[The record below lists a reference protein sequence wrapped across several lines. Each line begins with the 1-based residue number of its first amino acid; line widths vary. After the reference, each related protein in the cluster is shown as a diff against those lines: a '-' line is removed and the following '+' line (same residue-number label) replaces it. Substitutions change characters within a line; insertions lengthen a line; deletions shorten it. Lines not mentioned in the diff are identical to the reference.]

1 MKINFFKEFADQ
13 LKGMRE
19 QRGVTLHAVALATRL
34 NVEFL
39 KKIESGDFG
48 FASDVY
54 IKGYLR
60 KYARELEI
68 DEEWVMRQYD
78 FINEKIEF
86 LAYDHHL
93 PVPVLREKAVL
104 QKEFIPEI
112 LNADDSAVSLFSDEI
127 QAIEKE
133 LNAQTVSPQL
143 DRAVIEKI
151 EKQRRINA
159 VVIGSSVIL
168 VLIALLQLV
177 FAEGTIKRADDITLQ
192 DETRE
197 TVSKKEL
204 LMKRARLNLSQPIVP
219 PKEKL
224 LREEYARKLL
234 KERIEI
240 SKNYVNERSD
250 RKNLKPIPV
259 KDAAKDL
266 ERTIQQ

>member
-13 LKGMRE
+13 LKTMRE
-19 QRGVTLHAVALATRL
+19 ERGVSLQTVALATRL
-34 NVEFL
+34 NIEFL
-39 KKIESGDFG
+39 KKIESGNFS

-86 LAYDHHL
+86 LAHDHHL
-93 PVPVLREKAVL
+93 PVPVLREKAVH

-112 LNADDSAVSLFSDEI
+112 LNANDSAVSLFSDEI

-133 LNAQTVSPQL
+133 LNAQTVSPKL

-159 VVIGSSVIL
+159 IVIGSSVIL

-177 FAEGTIKRADDITLQ
+177 FAEGAVKPVEDMVLN
-192 DETRE
+192 EPRE

-240 SKNYVNERSD
+240 SKNLVNERSD
-250 RKNLKPIPV
+250 RKLLKPIPI